1 MQMTS
6 KFTIAIHMIV
16 AIDYFQNSEI
26 VTSSFLAGSV
36 GVNPVIV
43 RNVMGDLKNAGILE
57 ISRGKSGMELAREPE
72 DITFYDVY
80 KAVDCVGGEGLFHF
94 HEQPNAD
101 CPVGRNIHKALDD
114 KLTEIQRA
122 MEEQMRAVKLS
133 DIVNKI
139 QGEIKKEAKHR

>member
-72 DITFYDVY
+72 NITFYDVY

-114 KLTEIQRA
+114 ELTEIQRA

-139 QGEIKKEAKHR
+139 RGEIKKEAKHR

>member
-16 AIDYFQNSEI
+16 AIDYFQNIEI

-114 KLTEIQRA
+114 ELTEIQRA

-139 QGEIKKEAKHR
+139 HGEIKKEAN

>member
-72 DITFYDVY
+72 NITFYDVY

-114 KLTEIQRA
+114 ELTEIQRA
-122 MEEQMRAVKLS
+122 MEE
-133 DIVNKI
+133 
-139 QGEIKKEAKHR
+139 